1 MKPRINFE
9 GDQEDDIDKMISDA
23 KTYEDNQGMERIPD
37 QEPLLRG
44 FWGRQPSRLK
54 EKQELPDWHERARQ
68 NRVLKC
74 KQRRV
79 RDLLT
84 SLNSLSAALFAAI
97 AVAERQ
103 TVVLLDLRRMFLA
116 SCQTEATRKDH
127 EERYPPRRSPSYKR
141 FAGIPTTPKYP
152 EQEWR
157 NILDT
162 IGEMVQERKSFIRKI
177 RELVEN
183 MDIRRKI
190 VWLSYLKLQWEY

>member
-1 MKPRINFE
+1 MKPSINFE

-44 FWGRQPSRLK
+44 FPGRQPSML
-54 EKQELPDWHERARQ
+54 EIKQEFPDWYERARQ
-68 NRVLKC
+68 NRVHRY

-103 TVVLLDLRRMFLA
+103 TVVLLDLHKMFLV

-127 EERYPPRRSPSYKR
+127 EERYPLRRSPSYKG

-162 IGEMVQERKSFIRKI
+162 IGEMVQERKSFIQKI

-190 VWLSYLKLQWEY
+190 VWLSYLKLQREY